1 MYYMYYIKHLMSDS
15 AHTKSG
21 FKQIQSVD
29 SWLTAATTV
38 FRGYTGYFLLFHLC
52 TAHKR
57 ESTEASSGSLCKPSA
72 LVLPVK
78 TGDGAQERT
87 LLSWYPASFE
97 NFPRSSKIL
106 DGSLA
111 YACSSGC
118 FNATEPYLE
127 EVFLS
132 RSLSPN
138 GGTSVGLWW
147 ASSCSACTS
156 TQGTKITLQHSH
168 GKGDSS
174 PGRMHPYLPT

>member
-1 MYYMYYIKHLMSDS
+1 MVLHQTPHEWLCPYKIRIQTDPICRQLIDS
-15 AHTKSG
+15 SYHS
-21 FKQIQSVD
+21 FQRIH
-29 SWLTAATTV
+29 WV
-38 FRGYTGYFLLFHLC
+38 FSSTPSLHS
-52 TAHKR
+52 TQR

-111 YACSSGC
+111 YACFSGC

-127 EVFLS
+127 EVFPS